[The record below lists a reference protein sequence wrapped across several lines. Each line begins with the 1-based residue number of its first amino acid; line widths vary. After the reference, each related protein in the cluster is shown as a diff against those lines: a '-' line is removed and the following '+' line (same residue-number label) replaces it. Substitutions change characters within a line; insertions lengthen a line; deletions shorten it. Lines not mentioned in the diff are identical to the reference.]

1 MSTPTSENR
10 PTTNPPALASGLGTN
25 LEQSGLG
32 TNRETPGLE
41 KNVGASSRRSRN
53 RSEIVTIWWRDIP
66 THVNGLSGPLI
77 EKQPLSHRFLW
88 AAQRAAKKAD
98 LLDSHAFTRQTRRT
112 STPFDPVDG
121 NLSDVVSLEAQRLE
135 LHYTDDLLTRL
146 VEAGG
151 LAKDTA
157 AFARP
162 RLRVVRHTETDS

>member
-1 MSTPTSENR
+1 MSTPRNENL
-10 PTTNPPALASGLGTN
+10 PKPNPPARKSGPGTN
-25 LEQSGLG
+25 LEKSGPG
-32 TNRETPGLE
+32 TNLE
-41 KNVGASSRRSRN
+41 KSSRRSRN

-66 THVNGLSGPLI
+66 TQVNGLSGPQI

-112 STPFDPVDG
+112 STPFDPVDDS
-121 NLSDVVSLEAQRLE
+121 LSDAVSLEAQRLE

-151 LAKDTA
+151 LAKNTA
-157 AFARP
+157 AVARP
-162 RLRVVRHTETDS
+162 RLRVVPQAETDS